1 MTFKKPFDKPKRLSI
16 KVEGKSRTFQ
26 EFKNECNINNILAK
40 YQKQG
45 VLEHFNKH
53 QGDYSDYTNVQDYHS
68 SYNQIIAAQDAFN
81 DLPSSVR
88 KRFNNDPGSFL
99 EFVGNPDNVE
109 EMCELGLA
117 KPREEAVPVGTP
129 IPEVDGN
136 VSPEDSQEAKN

>member
-1 MTFKKPFDKPKRLSI
+1 MTFTKPFDKPKRLKT
-16 KVEGKSRTFQ
+16 KVEGKSMTFQ

-81 DLPSSVR
+81 DLPSTVR
-88 KRFNNDPGSFL
+88 KRFNNDPGQFL
-99 EFVGNPDNVE
+99 DFVGNPDNVQ
-109 EMCELGLA
+109 EMIDLGLA

-129 IPEVDGN
+129 VVEKTENSSPD
-136 VSPEDSQEAKN
+136 VSENPQT